1 MTDMKPTRISEDQ
14 IISALQITRDFTVD
28 RNSAKFKNA
37 MEIVKNSAPAI
48 LESARKKLKIDPEI
62 SPSISKKSGGK
73 VKKYMGGGKVKKY
86 MGGGKVYASHNKRY
100 SHGGKVSGRKATYK
114 Y

>member
-73 VKKYMGGGKVKKY
+73 VKKYMGGGKV
-86 MGGGKVYASHNKRY
+86 STTQNKR
-100 SHGGKVSGRKATYK
+100 SAHGGKVSGRKAK
-114 Y
+114 YNG

>member
-73 VKKYMGGGKVKKY
+73 VKKYMGGGKVY
-86 MGGGKVYASHNKRY
+86 TTQNKRY
-100 SHGGKVSGRKATYK
+100 AHGGKVSGRKAK
-114 Y
+114 YNV

>member
-48 LESARKKLKIDPEI
+48 LESARKRLKTDPEI

-73 VKKYMGGGKVKKY
+73 VKKYMGGGKVY
-86 MGGGKVYASHNKRY
+86 TNQNKRY
-100 SHGGKVSGRKATYK
+100 THGGKVSGRKAK
-114 Y
+114 YNG

>member
-48 LESARKKLKIDPEI
+48 LESARKRLKIDPEI

-73 VKKYMGGGKVKKY
+73 VKKYMGGGKVY
-86 MGGGKVYASHNKRY
+86 TTQNKRY
-100 SHGGKVSGRKATYK
+100 AHGGKVSGRKAK
-114 Y
+114 YNG

>member
-73 VKKYMGGGKVKKY
+73 VKKYMGGGKVY
-86 MGGGKVYASHNKRY
+86 TTQNKRY
-100 SHGGKVSGRKATYK
+100 AHGGKVSGRKAAYK

>member
-48 LESARKKLKIDPEI
+48 LESARKRLKIDPEI

-73 VKKYMGGGKVKKY
+73 VKKYMGGGKVY
-86 MGGGKVYASHNKRY
+86 TTQNKRY
-100 SHGGKVSGRKATYK
+100 AHGGKVSGRKATYK

>member
-1 MTDMKPTRISEDQ
+1 MANKRTLSDED
-14 IISALQITRDFTVD
+14 IATILSVMNALDDGAGKRTLSDEDLKGAGKRTLSDEDLKGAGKRTLSNKD
-28 RNSAKFKNA
+28 
-37 MEIVKNSAPAI
+37 
-48 LESARKKLKIDPEI
+48 LEKSYKK
-62 SPSISKKSGGK
+62 
-73 VKKYMGGGKVKKY
+73 GGKVKKY